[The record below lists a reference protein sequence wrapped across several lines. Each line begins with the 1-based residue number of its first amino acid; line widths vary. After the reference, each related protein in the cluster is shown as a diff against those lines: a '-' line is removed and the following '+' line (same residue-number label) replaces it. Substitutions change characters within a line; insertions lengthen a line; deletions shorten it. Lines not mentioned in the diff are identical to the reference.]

1 MVMTSGS
8 FQALLQRFF
17 THLRTEH
24 PGSPHTISA
33 YRDTFRLLL
42 RFMANHCS
50 TSIDQI
56 SWEAFSPDT
65 ILAFLQHLEDKRL
78 NSARTR
84 NARLAAIRAFV
95 RFLLGYMSPDFAGDA
110 QRILAIPCKRSDRP
124 VLGFLSLNEVEFLLA
139 AIDVSTWT
147 GQRDYLLFSLLY
159 NTGAR
164 ISEVLQLT
172 SANIHHRV
180 VSLHGKGRKERSV
193 PLWFQTHRQIQKWCR
208 ENKITSNQP
217 IFGNRAGKP
226 LSRRSVARRFALT
239 LRKAQKR
246 CPALRRPNLSPHSIR
261 HTTAMHLLQS
271 GVPLEVIALWL
282 GHEQV
287 ATTHGYL
294 EADLTMKN
302 QILSQLKPTPWR
314 RAPKRTLSNIMA
326 FLEAL

>member
-1 MVMTSGS
+1 
-8 FQALLQRFF
+8 
-17 THLRTEH
+17 
-24 PGSPHTISA
+24 
-33 YRDTFRLLL
+33 
-42 RFMANHCS
+42 MANHCS

-65 ILAFLQHLEDKRL
+65 IIAFLQHLEDKRL
-78 NSARTR
+78 NTARTR

-95 RFLLGYMSPDFAGDA
+95 RFLLGYISPDFAGDA

-172 SANIHHRV
+172 PANIHHRV

-208 ENKITSNQP
+208 ENK
-217 IFGNRAGKP
+217 R
-226 LSRRSVARRFALT
+226 LFAVL
-239 LRKAQKR
+239 
-246 CPALRRPNLSPHSIR
+246 C
-261 HTTAMHLLQS
+261 
-271 GVPLEVIALWL
+271 G
-282 GHEQV
+282 
-287 ATTHGYL
+287 
-294 EADLTMKN
+294 
-302 QILSQLKPTPWR
+302 
-314 RAPKRTLSNIMA
+314 
-326 FLEAL
+326 